1 MYTKVKTAKEIENMR
16 ASGQI
21 LAEILEEVRL
31 RAKAGVTGKE
41 IDEFVLKQATLRN
54 AKCSFKG
61 YGGFPAHI
69 CISRNDEIVHGIP
82 TDVPFKKGDVVSF
95 DFGITY
101 NGMITDSAI
110 TMVID
115 ERPEGDKKRLIE
127 ATENSL
133 YLGLEEVDANDHM
146 GDIGANI
153 QAVLDEANLGIV
165 RELVGHGVGHEVHE
179 QPDIPNYGIAGT
191 GPALKKGMTLA
202 IEPMATL
209 GDHAISI
216 DDDKWTIRTKDGSLS
231 AHFEHTVLVLDDGCE
246 ILTKL

>member
-1 MYTKVKTAKEIENMR
+1 MYTQIKTVKEIENMR

-21 LAEILEEVRL
+21 LAEILEQVQEK
-31 RAKAGVTGKE
+31 AKAGITGKE
-41 IDEFVLKQATLRN
+41 IDEFVLKQATLRD

-82 TDVPFKKGDVVSF
+82 TDVPFQKGDIVTF

-101 NGMITDSAI
+101 KGMITDSAI
-110 TMVID
+110 TVLID
-115 ERPEGDKKRLIE
+115 EPLEGDKKRLLE

-133 YLGLEEVDANDHM
+133 YIGLEEVDANDHI

-153 QAVLDEANLGIV
+153 QAVLEQAKLGIV

-179 QPDIPNYGIAGT
+179 QPDIPNYGVAGT
-191 GPALKKGMTLA
+191 GPSLKKGMTLA

-209 GDHAISI
+209 GDPAIKV

-231 AHFEHTVLVLDDGCE
+231 AHFEHTVLVLEDGCE